1 MAVILTSTL
10 PTSHLKS
17 PTRANAQCIDP
28 RFRFLN
34 YDYFADNLV
43 LIAHMGPPFSN
54 GFGGL
59 SDAGASRVF
68 WPRLHAMPRC
78 RRRLHIVPAFDQTQ
92 HHGRFQIDALY
103 RIHCVVFRAT
113 NTCFAAPP
121 PFFSCYGRV
130 VDLCDLVLSV
140 LASMFAGKPV
150 PTSHADLPWFTV
162 TRWQDDP
169 FACGSYSFMQVGLAS
184 GLVLPPSLLTRGLP

>member
-1 MAVILTSTL
+1 MRFIAYTVSSSALLTHAL
-10 PTSHLKS
+10 P
-17 PTRANAQCIDP
+17 P
-28 RFRFLN
+28 RPL
-34 YDYFADNLV
+34 
-43 LIAHMGPPFSN
+43 
-54 GFGGL
+54 
-59 SDAGASRVF
+59 
-68 WPRLHAMPRC
+68 
-78 RRRLHIVPAFDQTQ
+78 
-92 HHGRFQIDALY
+92 
-103 RIHCVVFRAT
+103 
-113 NTCFAAPP
+113 
-121 PFFSCYGRV
+121 FFSCYGRV